1 MKIQYFFRHPH
12 VGHSIHRVFRTIIT
26 EISKTQDTTIIE
38 VPNKGSMPWDVI
50 KNNLFVYRK
59 RNKHTI
65 HHVTGHIHDVLMA
78 LIGVKTVLTIHDL
91 VFLDNVK
98 NPIKR
103 FYKWLFWLYIPI
115 KIADKVVCI
124 STQTKLNIL
133 SKITTDKLV
142 VIHNPI
148 DPTFNFS
155 EKPFNQ
161 TTPIILHIGTGWNKN
176 LDKTIKALEGIN
188 CHLRIIGKLSTLQI
202 KLLNGF
208 KINYSNQYNLTD
220 EEIRLEYINCDIV
233 NFPSKY
239 EGFGMP
245 VIEGQ
250 RTGRIVVTSKIE
262 PIIEVANDAVA
273 FVNPEDSNSLRETY
287 LKVIKDSTYRQQLID
302 KGLKNAE
309 RFSVENIALQYKELY
324 QNLDKE

>member
-1 MKIQYFFRHPH
+1 MNIQYFFRHP
-12 VGHSIHRVFRTIIT
+12 
-26 EISKTQDTTIIE
+26 
-38 VPNKGSMPWDVI
+38 MPWDVI
-50 KNNLFVYRK
+50 KNNLFVFNHRK
-59 RNKHTI
+59 QHTI

-124 STQTKLNIL
+124 STQTKHNIL

-142 VIHNPI
+142 VIHNPV
-148 DPTFNFS
+148 DPAFNFS

-161 TTPIILHIGTGWNKN
+161 EMPIILHIGTGWNKN
-176 LDKTIKALEGIN
+176 LEKTIQALAGIN
-188 CHLRIIGKLSTLQI
+188 CHLRIIGKLSSTQF
-202 KLLNGF
+202 KLLNDF
-208 KINYSNQYNLTD
+208 NINFSNQCNLSD
-220 EEIRLEYINCDIV
+220 SEIKQEYTNCDIV

-245 VIEGQ
+245 IIEGQ
-250 RTGRIVVTSKIE
+250 CTGRIVVTSNIE
-262 PIIEVANDAVA
+262 PIIEVANGAAV
-273 FVNPEDSNSLRETY
+273 FISPEDVNSITTAYTKIIADEA
-287 LKVIKDSTYRQQLID
+287 YRID
-302 KGLKNAE
+302 IINRG
-309 RFSVENIALQYKELY
+309 
-324 QNLDKE
+324 

>member
-26 EISKTQDTTIIE
+26 EISKTEDTTIIE

-65 HHVTGHIHDVLMA
+65 HHITGHIHDVLMA

-98 NPIKR
+98 NPVKH
-103 FYKWLFWLYIPI
+103 FYKWLFWLYLPI

-124 STQTKLNIL
+124 SNQTKKNIL
-133 SKITTDKLV
+133 SKINTDKII
-142 VIHNPI
+142 VIHNAI
-148 DPTFNFS
+148 DPIFTCS
-155 EKPFNQ
+155 KKPFNSEK
-161 TTPIILHIGTGWNKN
+161 PIILHIGTGWNKN
-176 LDKTIKALEGIN
+176 LERTIEALEGIS
-188 CHLRIIGKLSTLQI
+188 CHLRVIEKLKDNQI
-202 KLLNGF
+202 KLLTKYN
-208 KINYSNQYNLTD
+208 IDYSNQYDLTD
-220 EEIRLEYINCDIV
+220 EEIREEYLKCDIV
-233 NFPSKY
+233 NFPSVY

-250 RTGRIVVTSKIE
+250 QTGRVVITSNIE
-262 PIIEVANDAVA
+262 PIIEIAGNAAVFLNPWDVNSMRDAYSKV
-273 FVNPEDSNSLRETY
+273 
-287 LKVIKDSTYRQQLID
+287 LKDYDLQNELII
-302 KGLKNAE
+302 KGLENVK
-309 RFSVENIALQYKELY
+309 RFSIENISQQYITLY
-324 QNLDKE
+324 RNLNEI